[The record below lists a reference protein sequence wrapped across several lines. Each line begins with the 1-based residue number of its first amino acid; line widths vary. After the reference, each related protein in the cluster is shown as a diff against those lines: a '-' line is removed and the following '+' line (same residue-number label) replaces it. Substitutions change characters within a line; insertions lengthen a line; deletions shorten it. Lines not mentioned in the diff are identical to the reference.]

1 MVLGELAT
9 LRDLKLAVV
18 IVVYV
23 DESLALIEKKQRE
36 AQLPNVGVDFDGTDW
51 VAVAKALGG
60 RGVAV
65 QDRKALGKAV
75 KNGLAADSFTIVAAQ
90 IERRAYDGRL

>member
-9 LRDLKLAVV
+9 LRDLKLPVV

-36 AQLPNVGVDFDGTDW
+36 AGLPNLGVDFEGTDW
-51 VAVAKALGG
+51 VALARAMGG
-60 RGVAV
+60 HGVAV
-65 QDRKALGKAV
+65 QDRKALGAAV
-75 KNGLAADSFTIVAAQ
+75 KKGLGADTFTIVAAR
-90 IERRAYDGRL
+90 IGRGAYDGRL